1 MVRKTDDVG
10 GRNRNMREPD
20 RNKKKRNIIRIA
32 AAAGGFLLAIG
43 GLGMSGCGKAEENA
57 AQVNTVKENAAGE
70 YAVQESISGE
80 DTGMQNET
88 RTPGEAGS
96 EGEGLPSDA
105 ASGGEFTELEEAQL
119 AKLQEFLSSNANCL
133 TCSYEKPEDINVM
146 DIFYSLLSQGE
157 EVSAEEAAAL
167 GWEEKLDAAKFPVTM
182 MNAFLTD
189 KFGITLDQVKEEITM
204 QYLPGEDAYYLN
216 VGDTNLIMPE
226 CLSGSGNGDMVKII
240 YRAWDYEEGYW
251 EVTLRKTAE
260 GWQFFSNV
268 KLSAGEE

>member
-1 MVRKTDDVG
+1 MVRKTDGVC
-10 GRNRNMREPD
+10 GRNRNMWGQD
-20 RNKKKRNIIRIA
+20 RNKKKRNTIRIA

-57 AQVNTVKENAAGE
+57 AKENSAGE

-80 DTGMQNET
+80 DTCMQNET
-88 RTPGEAGS
+88 RAPGEAGS
-96 EGEGLPSDA
+96 ESKGLPSDA
-105 ASGGEFTELEEAQL
+105 VSGGEFTELEEAQL

-133 TCSYEKPEDINVM
+133 TCYYEKPEDINVM

-167 GWEEKLDAAKFPVTM
+167 GWEEKLDAAKFPVSM

-189 KFGITLDQVKEEITM
+189 KFGISLDQVKAEITM

-226 CLSGSGNGDMVKII
+226 CLSGSGNGDIVKII

-268 KLSAGEE
+268 RLSAWEN